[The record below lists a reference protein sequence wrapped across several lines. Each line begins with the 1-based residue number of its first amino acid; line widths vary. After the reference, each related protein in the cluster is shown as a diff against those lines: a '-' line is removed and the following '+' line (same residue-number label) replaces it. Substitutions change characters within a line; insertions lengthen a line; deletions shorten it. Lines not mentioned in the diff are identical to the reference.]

1 MKIVMFAFS
10 PEGIRNMDRLRGR
23 WEKTDRQVEIQSVVK
38 CRGESRRNEDAPLEE
53 LVKEAFSSADALI
66 FWCAAGIAVR
76 CIAPCLTHKSQDP
89 AVLVLDERGKH
100 CISLLSGH
108 MGGANALAG
117 TVSALCGAEP
127 VITTGTDTEHRFS
140 VDEFARCNGLV
151 VTDWEKAKRISAK
164 VLAGETLTIG
174 SGMKKEQYCPVEG
187 LEEQNW
193 KEGEFLSNADVWIT
207 PRRITAPDQVLQLIP
222 RNLTVGIGCRKGT
235 ELSALHAA
243 LDRFMEQTGLD
254 CRGICRITSIDR
266 KKEEQGLVDL
276 ASDLGVPF
284 VTYTSEELLQAPGEY
299 PSSEF
304 VREITGVDNVCQRSA
319 MLGAGDGAV
328 CIAEKTVVDGIT
340 MAAAAGVL
348 KKSGNA
354 RGIVYAVGIGPGEP
368 EQMTPQAEAA
378 LLRSDLIVGYKTYV
392 DQIRPVFP
400 DKEYKV
406 SGMRQELLRIREA
419 LEEARTGKTV
429 AVISS
434 GDASVY
440 GMGGLLWE
448 LSEQYDDVDVECV
461 AGITAALS
469 GGAVLGAPL
478 GHDFT
483 CVSLSDLLTPWDLI
497 RKRLELAAEGDFVI
511 ALYNPSSRTRQHRYE
526 EACRILL
533 EHRPGNTVC
542 GWCRNIGRQG
552 EEWKVCTLKEL
563 QQQPVDMLTTVFIGN
578 SRTRVIRGRM
588 VTPRGYE
595 L

>member
-10 PEGIRNMDRLRGR
+10 PEGIRNMDLLQEQ
-23 WEKTDRQVEIQSVVK
+23 WEKKDQQIVIKTVVK
-38 CRGESRRNEDAPLEE
+38 CRAEHRRNEEAPLEV
-53 LVKEAFSSADALI
+53 LVKQAFSSADALI

-76 CIAPCLTHKSQDP
+76 SIAPYLSHKSKDP
-89 AVLVLDERGKH
+89 AVLVLDEKGTH

-108 MGGANALAG
+108 MGGANALTR
-117 TVSALCGAEP
+117 TVSELCGAEP
-127 VITTGTDTEHRFS
+127 VITTGTDMEHRFS
-140 VDEFARCNGLV
+140 VDEFARCNGFV
-151 VTDWEKAKRISAK
+151 VTDWEKAKRISVD
-164 VLAGETLTIG
+164 VLAGKTLKIAG
-174 SGMKKEQYCPVEG
+174 LLEKEQYCPVEG
-187 LEEQNW
+187 MEEHAW
-193 KEGEFLSNADVWIT
+193 TAGELPDDADVWIT
-207 PRRITAPDQVLQLIP
+207 SRQLPVPAQVLQLIP
-222 RNLTVGIGCRKGT
+222 KDLTIGIGCRRGT
-235 ELSALHAA
+235 NCSALQTA
-243 LDRFMEQTGLD
+243 LARFLEQTGLD
-254 CRGICRITSIDR
+254 ARGICRITSIDR
-266 KKEEQGLVDL
+266 KKEEQGLIDL
-276 ASDLGVPF
+276 AAELKVPF

-319 MLGAGDGAV
+319 MLGAGDDAI
-328 CIAEKTVVDGIT
+328 CLAEKTVVDGIT
-340 MAAAAGVL
+340 MAAACGGSG
-348 KKSGNA
+348 KSSGP
-354 RGIVYAVGIGPGEP
+354 RGMVCAVGIGPGDRT
-368 EQMTPQAEAA
+368 QMTAQAMEV
-378 LLRSDLIVGYKTYV
+378 LRRADLIVGYKTYV

-400 DKEYKV
+400 DKEYAV
-406 SGMRQELLRIREA
+406 SGMRQEISRIREA
-419 LEEARTGKTV
+419 LEEAAKGKTV

-448 LSEQYDDVDVECV
+448 LSEQYDVDVECV

-483 CVSLSDLLTPWDLI
+483 CISLSDLLTPWDLI
-497 RKRLELAAEGDFVI
+497 RRRLELAAEGDFVI

-526 EACRILL
+526 EACRIIL
-533 EHRPGNTVC
+533 EHRHSDTVC
-542 GWCRNIGRQG
+542 GWCWNIGRQG

>member
-254 CRGICRITSIDR
+254 RRGICRITSIDR

-319 MLGAGDGAV
+319 MLGAGDGAAV
-328 CIAEKTVVDGIT
+328 IAEKTVVDGIT

-478 GHDFT
+478 GHDFA

>member
-254 CRGICRITSIDR
+254 RRGICQITSIDR

-319 MLGAGDGAV
+319 MLGAGDGAAV
-328 CIAEKTVVDGIT
+328 IAEKTVVDGIT

-483 CVSLSDLLTPWDLI
+483 CVSLSDLLTPWDLS

>member
-10 PEGIRNMDRLRGR
+10 PEGIRNMDLLQEQ
-23 WEKTDRQVEIQSVVK
+23 WEKKDQQIVIKTVVK
-38 CRGESRRNEDAPLEE
+38 CRAEHRRNEEAPLEV
-53 LVKEAFSSADALI
+53 LVKQAFSSADALI

-76 CIAPCLTHKSQDP
+76 SIAPYLSHKSKDP
-89 AVLVLDERGKH
+89 AVLVLDEKGTH

-108 MGGANALAG
+108 MGGANALTR
-117 TVSALCGAEP
+117 TVSELCGAEP
-127 VITTGTDTEHRFS
+127 VITTGTDMEHRFS
-140 VDEFARCNGLV
+140 VDEFARCNGFV
-151 VTDWEKAKRISAK
+151 VTDWEKAKRISVD
-164 VLAGETLTIG
+164 VLAGKTLKIAG
-174 SGMKKEQYCPVEG
+174 LLEKEQYCPVEG
-187 LEEQNW
+187 MEEHAW
-193 KEGEFLSNADVWIT
+193 TAGELPDDADVWIT
-207 PRRITAPDQVLQLIP
+207 SRQLPVPAQVLQLIP
-222 RNLTVGIGCRKGT
+222 KDLTIGIGCRRGT
-235 ELSALHAA
+235 NCSALQTA
-243 LDRFMEQTGLD
+243 LARFLEQTGLD
-254 CRGICRITSIDR
+254 ARGICRITSIDR
-266 KKEEQGLVDL
+266 KKEEQGLIDL
-276 ASDLGVPF
+276 AAELKVPF

-319 MLGAGDGAV
+319 MLGAGDGAI
-328 CIAEKTVVDGIT
+328 CLAEKTVVDGIT
-340 MAAAAGVL
+340 MAAACGGSG
-348 KKSGNA
+348 KSSGS
-354 RGIVYAVGIGPGEP
+354 RGMVCAVGIGPGDRT
-368 EQMTPQAEAA
+368 QMTAQAMEV
-378 LLRSDLIVGYKTYV
+378 LRRADLIVGYKTYV

-400 DKEYKV
+400 DKEYAV
-406 SGMRQELLRIREA
+406 SGMRQEISRIREA
-419 LEEARTGKTV
+419 LEEAAKGKTV

-448 LSEQYDDVDVECV
+448 LSEQYDVDVECV

-483 CVSLSDLLTPWDLI
+483 CISLSDLLTPWDLI
-497 RKRLELAAEGDFVI
+497 RRRLELAAEGDFVI

-533 EHRPGNTVC
+533 EHRHSDTVC

-552 EEWKVCTLKEL
+552 EEWKVCTLREL
-563 QQQPVDMLTTVFIGN
+563 EKQPVDMLTTVFIGN

>member
-89 AVLVLDERGKH
+89 AVLVLDEKGKH

-254 CRGICRITSIDR
+254 RRGICRITSIDR

-319 MLGAGDGAV
+319 MLGAGDGAAV
-328 CIAEKTVVDGIT
+328 IAEKTVVDGIT

-400 DKEYKV
+400 DKEYRV
-406 SGMRQELLRIREA
+406 SGMRQEILRIREA
-419 LEEARTGKTV
+419 LEEAKKGKTV

-478 GHDFT
+478 GHDFA

>member
-10 PEGIRNMDRLRGR
+10 PEGIRNMDLLQEQ
-23 WEKTDRQVEIQSVVK
+23 WEKKDQQIVIKTVVK
-38 CRGESRRNEDAPLEE
+38 CRAEHRRNEEAPLEV
-53 LVKEAFSSADALI
+53 LVKQAFSSADALI

-76 CIAPCLTHKSQDP
+76 RIAPYLSHKSKDP
-89 AVLVLDERGKH
+89 AVLVLDEKGTH

-108 MGGANALAG
+108 MGGANALTR
-117 TVSALCGAEP
+117 TVSELCGAEP
-127 VITTGTDTEHRFS
+127 VITTGTDMEHRFS
-140 VDEFARCNGLV
+140 VDEFARCNGFV
-151 VTDWEKAKRISAK
+151 VTDWEKAKRISVD
-164 VLAGETLTIG
+164 VLAGKTLKIAG
-174 SGMKKEQYCPVEG
+174 LLEKEQYCPVEG
-187 LEEQNW
+187 MEEHAW
-193 KEGEFLSNADVWIT
+193 TAGELPDDADVWIT
-207 PRRITAPDQVLQLIP
+207 SRQLQVPAQVLQLIP
-222 RNLTVGIGCRKGT
+222 KDLTIGIGCRRGT
-235 ELSALHAA
+235 NCSALQTA
-243 LDRFMEQTGLD
+243 LARFLEQTGLD
-254 CRGICRITSIDR
+254 ARGICRITSIDR
-266 KKEEQGLVDL
+266 KKEEQGLIDL
-276 ASDLGVPF
+276 AAELKVPF

-319 MLGAGDGAV
+319 MLGAGDGAI
-328 CIAEKTVVDGIT
+328 CLAEKTVVDGIT
-340 MAAAAGVL
+340 MAAACGGSG
-348 KKSGNA
+348 KSSGS
-354 RGIVYAVGIGPGEP
+354 RGMVCAVGIGPGDRT
-368 EQMTPQAEAA
+368 QMTAQAMEV
-378 LLRSDLIVGYKTYV
+378 LRRADLIVGYKTYV

-400 DKEYKV
+400 DKEYAV
-406 SGMRQELLRIREA
+406 SGMRQEISRIREA
-419 LEEARTGKTV
+419 LEEAAKGKTV

-448 LSEQYDDVDVECV
+448 LSEQYDVDVECV

-483 CVSLSDLLTPWDLI
+483 CISLSDLLTPWDLI
-497 RKRLELAAEGDFVI
+497 RRRLELAAEGDFVI

-533 EHRPGNTVC
+533 EHRHSDTVC

-552 EEWKVCTLKEL
+552 EEWKVCTLREL
-563 QQQPVDMLTTVFIGN
+563 EKQPVDMLTTVFIGN

>member
-254 CRGICRITSIDR
+254 RRGICRITSIDR

-319 MLGAGDGAV
+319 MLGAGDGAAV
-328 CIAEKTVVDGIT
+328 IAEKTVVDGIT

-448 LSEQYDDVDVECV
+448 LSAQYDDVDVECI

-497 RKRLELAAEGDFVI
+497 RRRLELAAEGDFVI

-526 EACRILL
+526 EACRIIL
-533 EHRPGNTVC
+533 EHRHSDTVC

-552 EEWKVCTLKEL
+552 EEWKVCTLREL
-563 QQQPVDMLTTVFIGN
+563 EKQPVDMLTTVFIGN

>member
-254 CRGICRITSIDR
+254 RRGICQITSIDR

-319 MLGAGDGAV
+319 MLGAGDGAAV
-328 CIAEKTVVDGIT
+328 IAEKTVVDGIT

-419 LEEARTGKTV
+419 LEEARKGKTV

-497 RKRLELAAEGDFVI
+497 RKRLEMAAEGDFVI

>member
-10 PEGIRNMDRLRGR
+10 PEGIRNMDLLQEQ
-23 WEKTDRQVEIQSVVK
+23 WEKKDQQIVIKTVVK
-38 CRGESRRNEDAPLEE
+38 CRAEHRRNEEAPLEV
-53 LVKEAFSSADALI
+53 LVKQAFSSADALI

-76 CIAPCLTHKSQDP
+76 SIAPYLSHKSKDP
-89 AVLVLDERGKH
+89 AVLVLDEKGTH

-108 MGGANALAG
+108 MGGANALTR
-117 TVSALCGAEP
+117 TVSELCGAEP
-127 VITTGTDTEHRFS
+127 VITTGTDMEHRFS
-140 VDEFARCNGLV
+140 VDEFARCNGFV
-151 VTDWEKAKRISAK
+151 VTDWEKAKRISAD
-164 VLAGETLTIG
+164 VLAGKTLKIAG
-174 SGMKKEQYCPVEG
+174 LLEKEQYCPVEG
-187 LEEQNW
+187 MEEHAW
-193 KEGEFLSNADVWIT
+193 TAGELPDDADVWIT
-207 PRRITAPDQVLQLIP
+207 SRQLQVPAQVLQLIP
-222 RNLTVGIGCRKGT
+222 KDLTIGIGCRRGT
-235 ELSALHAA
+235 NCSALQTA
-243 LDRFMEQTGLD
+243 LARFLEQTGLD
-254 CRGICRITSIDR
+254 ARGICRITSIDR
-266 KKEEQGLVDL
+266 KKEEQGLIDL
-276 ASDLGVPF
+276 AAELKVPF

-319 MLGAGDGAV
+319 MLGAGDDAI
-328 CIAEKTVVDGIT
+328 CLAEKTVVDGIT
-340 MAAAAGVL
+340 MAAACGGSG
-348 KKSGNA
+348 KSSGP
-354 RGIVYAVGIGPGEP
+354 RGMVCAVGIGPGDRT
-368 EQMTPQAEAA
+368 QMTAQAMEV
-378 LLRSDLIVGYKTYV
+378 LRRADLIVGYKTYV

-400 DKEYKV
+400 DKEYAV
-406 SGMRQELLRIREA
+406 SGMRQEISRIREA
-419 LEEARTGKTV
+419 LEEAAKGKTV

-448 LSEQYDDVDVECV
+448 LSEQYDVDVECV

-483 CVSLSDLLTPWDLI
+483 CISLSDLLTPWDLI
-497 RKRLELAAEGDFVI
+497 RRRLELAAEGDFVI

-526 EACRILL
+526 DACRIIL
-533 EHRPGNTVC
+533 EHRHSDTVC
-542 GWCRNIGRQG
+542 GWCWNIGRQG

>member
-254 CRGICRITSIDR
+254 RRGICRITSIDR

-319 MLGAGDGAV
+319 MLGAGDGAAV
-328 CIAEKTVVDGIT
+328 IAEKTVVDGIT

>member
-254 CRGICRITSIDR
+254 RRGICRITSIDR

-319 MLGAGDGAV
+319 MLGAGDGAAV
-328 CIAEKTVVDGIT
+328 IAEKTVVDGIT
-340 MAAAAGVL
+340 MAAAAGDL

-419 LEEARTGKTV
+419 LEEARKGKTV

-478 GHDFT
+478 GHDFA

-511 ALYNPSSRTRQHRYE
+511 NPSSRTRQHRYE

>member
-254 CRGICRITSIDR
+254 RRGICRITSIDR

-319 MLGAGDGAV
+319 MLGAGDGAAV
-328 CIAEKTVVDGIT
+328 IAEKTVVDGIT
-340 MAAAAGVL
+340 MAAAAGDL

-368 EQMTPQAEAA
+368 KQMTSQAEAV
-378 LLRSDLIVGYKTYV
+378 LRRADLIVGYKTYV

-400 DKEYKV
+400 DKEYRV
-406 SGMRQELLRIREA
+406 SGMRQEILRIREA
-419 LEEARTGKTV
+419 LEEAKKGKTV

-478 GHDFT
+478 GHDFA

-497 RKRLELAAEGDFVI
+497 RKRLEMAAEGDFVI

>member
-254 CRGICRITSIDR
+254 RRGICRITSIDR

-319 MLGAGDGAV
+319 MLGAGDGAAV
-328 CIAEKTVVDGIT
+328 IAEKTVVDGIT

-378 LLRSDLIVGYKTYV
+378 LRRADLIVGYKTYV

-419 LEEARTGKTV
+419 LEEARKGKTV

>member
-254 CRGICRITSIDR
+254 RRGICRITSIDR

-319 MLGAGDGAV
+319 MLGAGDGAAV
-328 CIAEKTVVDGIT
+328 IAEKTVVDGIT
-340 MAAAAGVL
+340 MAAAAGDL

-406 SGMRQELLRIREA
+406 SGMRQEILRIREA
-419 LEEARTGKTV
+419 LEEAKKGKTV

-478 GHDFT
+478 GHDFA

>member
-23 WEKTDRQVEIQSVVK
+23 WEKTDRQVEIQTVVK

-254 CRGICRITSIDR
+254 RRGICRITSIDR

-319 MLGAGDGAV
+319 MLGAGDGAAV
-328 CIAEKTVVDGIT
+328 IAEKTVVDGIT

-478 GHDFT
+478 GHDFA

-542 GWCRNIGRQG
+542 GWCRNIGRKG

>member
-193 KEGEFLSNADVWIT
+193 KEREFPPDADVWIT

-254 CRGICRITSIDR
+254 RRGICRITSIDR

-319 MLGAGDGAV
+319 MLGAGDGAAV
-328 CIAEKTVVDGIT
+328 IAEKTVVDGIT

-419 LEEARTGKTV
+419 LEEARKGKTV

-533 EHRPGNTVC
+533 QHRPGNTVC

>member
-10 PEGIRNMDRLRGR
+10 PEGIRNMDLLQEQ
-23 WEKTDRQVEIQSVVK
+23 WEKKDQQIVIKTVVK
-38 CRGESRRNEDAPLEE
+38 CRAEHRRNEEAPLEV
-53 LVKEAFSSADALI
+53 LVKQAFSSADALI

-76 CIAPCLTHKSQDP
+76 SIAPYLSHKSKDP
-89 AVLVLDERGKH
+89 AVLVLDEKGTH

-108 MGGANALAG
+108 MGGANALTR
-117 TVSALCGAEP
+117 TVSELCGAEP
-127 VITTGTDTEHRFS
+127 VITTGTDMEHRFS
-140 VDEFARCNGLV
+140 VDEFARCNGFV
-151 VTDWEKAKRISAK
+151 VTDWEKAKRISVD
-164 VLAGETLTIG
+164 VLAGKTLKIAG
-174 SGMKKEQYCPVEG
+174 LLEKEQYCPVEG
-187 LEEQNW
+187 MEEHAW
-193 KEGEFLSNADVWIT
+193 TAGELPDDADVWIT
-207 PRRITAPDQVLQLIP
+207 SRQLQVPAQVLQLIP
-222 RNLTVGIGCRKGT
+222 KDLTIGIGCRRGT
-235 ELSALHAA
+235 NCSALQTA
-243 LDRFMEQTGLD
+243 LARFLEQTGLD
-254 CRGICRITSIDR
+254 ARGICRITSIDR
-266 KKEEQGLVDL
+266 KKEEQGLIDL
-276 ASDLGVPF
+276 AAELKVPF

-319 MLGAGDGAV
+319 MLGAGDDAI
-328 CIAEKTVVDGIT
+328 CLAEKTVVDGIT
-340 MAAAAGVL
+340 MAAACGGSG
-348 KKSGNA
+348 KSSGP
-354 RGIVYAVGIGPGEP
+354 RGMVCAVGIGPGDRT
-368 EQMTPQAEAA
+368 QMTAQAMEV
-378 LLRSDLIVGYKTYV
+378 LRRADLIVGYKTYV

-400 DKEYKV
+400 DKEYAV
-406 SGMRQELLRIREA
+406 SGMRQEISRIREA
-419 LEEARTGKTV
+419 LEEAAKGKTV

-448 LSEQYDDVDVECV
+448 LSEQYDVDVECV

-483 CVSLSDLLTPWDLI
+483 CISLSDLLTPWDLI
-497 RKRLELAAEGDFVI
+497 RRRLELAAEGDFVI

-526 EACRILL
+526 EACRIIL
-533 EHRPGNTVC
+533 EHRHSDTVC

-552 EEWKVCTLKEL
+552 EEWKVCTLREL
-563 QQQPVDMLTTVFIGN
+563 EKQPVDMLTTVFIGN

>member
-10 PEGIRNMDRLRGR
+10 REGVRNMDLLQEQ
-23 WEKTDRQVEIQSVVK
+23 WEKKDQQIVIKTVVK
-38 CRGESRRNEDAPLEE
+38 CRGESSRNEEAPLEV
-53 LVKEAFSSADALI
+53 LVKQAFSSADALI

-76 CIAPCLTHKSQDP
+76 SIAPYLSHKSKDP
-89 AVLVLDERGKH
+89 AVLVLDEKGTH

-108 MGGANALAG
+108 MGGANALTR
-117 TVSALCGAEP
+117 TVSELCGAEP

-151 VTDWEKAKRISAK
+151 VTDWEKAKRISAD
-164 VLAGETLTIG
+164 VLAGKTLKIAG
-174 SGMKKEQYCPVEG
+174 LEKEQCCPVEG
-187 LEEQNW
+187 MEEHMW
-193 KEGEFLSNADVWIT
+193 TAGELPDDADVWIT
-207 PRRITAPDQVLQLIP
+207 SRQLPVPAQVLQLIP
-222 RNLTVGIGCRKGT
+222 KDLTIGIGCRRGT
-235 ELSALHAA
+235 SCSALQTA
-243 LDRFMEQTGLD
+243 LARFLEQTGLD
-254 CRGICRITSIDR
+254 ARGICRITSIDR
-266 KKEEQGLVDL
+266 KKEEQGLIDL
-276 ASDLGVPF
+276 AAELKVSF

-328 CIAEKTVVDGIT
+328 CLVEKTVVDGIT
-340 MAAAAGVL
+340 MAAARGGSG
-348 KKSGNA
+348 KSSGP
-354 RGIVYAVGIGPGEP
+354 RGMVCAVGIGPGDRT
-368 EQMTPQAEAA
+368 QMTAQAMEM
-378 LLRSDLIVGYKTYV
+378 LRRADLIVGYKTYV

-400 DKEYKV
+400 DKEYAV
-406 SGMRQELLRIREA
+406 SGMRQEISRIREA
-419 LEEARTGKTV
+419 LEEAAKGKTV

-448 LSEQYDDVDVECV
+448 LSEQYDVDVECV

-483 CVSLSDLLTPWDLI
+483 CISLSDLLTPWDLI
-497 RKRLELAAEGDFVI
+497 RRRLELAAEGDFVI

-533 EHRPGNTVC
+533 EHRPGDTVC

-552 EEWKVCTLKEL
+552 EEWKVCTLREL
-563 QQQPVDMLTTVFIGN
+563 EQQPVDMLTTVFIGN

>member
-254 CRGICRITSIDR
+254 RRGICQITSIDR

-319 MLGAGDGAV
+319 MLGAGDGAAV
-328 CIAEKTVVDGIT
+328 IAEKTVVDGIT

-378 LLRSDLIVGYKTYV
+378 LRRADLIVGYKTYV

-400 DKEYKV
+400 DKEYRV
-406 SGMRQELLRIREA
+406 SGMRQEILRIREA
-419 LEEARTGKTV
+419 LEEAKKGKTV

>member
-89 AVLVLDERGKH
+89 AVLVLDEKGKH

-254 CRGICRITSIDR
+254 RRGICRITSIDR

-319 MLGAGDGAV
+319 MLGAGDGAAV
-328 CIAEKTVVDGIT
+328 IAEKTVVDGIT

-419 LEEARTGKTV
+419 LEEARKGKTV

>member
-254 CRGICRITSIDR
+254 RRGICRITSIDR

-319 MLGAGDGAV
+319 MLGAGDGAI
-328 CIAEKTVVDGIT
+328 CLAEKTVVDGIT
-340 MAAAAGVL
+340 MAAACGGSG
-348 KKSGNA
+348 KSSGS
-354 RGIVYAVGIGPGEP
+354 RGMVCAVGIGPGDRT
-368 EQMTPQAEAA
+368 QMTAQAMEV
-378 LLRSDLIVGYKTYV
+378 LRRADLIVGYKTYV

-400 DKEYKV
+400 DKEYAV
-406 SGMRQELLRIREA
+406 SGMRQEISRIREA
-419 LEEARTGKTV
+419 LEEAAKGKTV

-448 LSEQYDDVDVECV
+448 LSEQYDVDVECV

-483 CVSLSDLLTPWDLI
+483 CISLSDLLTPWDLI
-497 RKRLELAAEGDFVI
+497 RRRLELAAEGDFVI

-526 EACRILL
+526 EACRIIL
-533 EHRPGNTVC
+533 EHRHSDTVC

>member
-10 PEGIRNMDRLRGR
+10 PEGIRNMDLLQEQ
-23 WEKTDRQVEIQSVVK
+23 WEKKDQQIVIKTVVK
-38 CRGESRRNEDAPLEE
+38 CRAEHRRNEEAPLEV
-53 LVKEAFSSADALI
+53 LVKQAFSSADALI

-76 CIAPCLTHKSQDP
+76 SIAPYLSHKSKDP
-89 AVLVLDERGKH
+89 AVLVLDEKGTH

-108 MGGANALAG
+108 MGGANALTR
-117 TVSALCGAEP
+117 TVSELCGAEP
-127 VITTGTDTEHRFS
+127 VITTGTDMEHRFS
-140 VDEFARCNGLV
+140 VDEFARCNGFV
-151 VTDWEKAKRISAK
+151 VTDWEKAKRISVD
-164 VLAGETLTIG
+164 VLAGKTLKIAG
-174 SGMKKEQYCPVEG
+174 LLEKEQYCPVEG
-187 LEEQNW
+187 MEEHAW
-193 KEGEFLSNADVWIT
+193 TAGELPDDADVWIT
-207 PRRITAPDQVLQLIP
+207 SRQLQVPAQVLQLIP
-222 RNLTVGIGCRKGT
+222 KDLTIGIGCRRGT
-235 ELSALHAA
+235 NCSALQTA
-243 LDRFMEQTGLD
+243 LARFLEQTGLD
-254 CRGICRITSIDR
+254 ARGICRITSIDR
-266 KKEEQGLVDL
+266 KKEEQGLIDL
-276 ASDLGVPF
+276 AAELKVPF

-319 MLGAGDGAV
+319 MLGAGDDAI
-328 CIAEKTVVDGIT
+328 CLAEKTVVDGIT
-340 MAAAAGVL
+340 MAAACGGSG
-348 KKSGNA
+348 KSSGP
-354 RGIVYAVGIGPGEP
+354 RGMVCAVGIGPGDRT
-368 EQMTPQAEAA
+368 QMTAQAMEV
-378 LLRSDLIVGYKTYV
+378 LRRADLIVGYKTYV

-400 DKEYKV
+400 DKEYAV
-406 SGMRQELLRIREA
+406 SGMRQEISRIREA
-419 LEEARTGKTV
+419 LEEAAKGKTV

-448 LSEQYDDVDVECV
+448 LSEQYDVDVECV

-483 CVSLSDLLTPWDLI
+483 CISLSDLLTPWDLI
-497 RKRLELAAEGDFVI
+497 RRRLELAAEGDFVI

-526 EACRILL
+526 EACRIIL
-533 EHRPGNTVC
+533 EHRHSDTVC
-542 GWCRNIGRQG
+542 GWCWNIGRQG

>member
-254 CRGICRITSIDR
+254 RRGICRITSIDR

-319 MLGAGDGAV
+319 MLGAGDGAAV
-328 CIAEKTVVDGIT
+328 IAEKTVVDGIT

-419 LEEARTGKTV
+419 LEEARKGKTV

>member
-89 AVLVLDERGKH
+89 AVLVLDEKGKH

-254 CRGICRITSIDR
+254 RRGICRITSIDR

-319 MLGAGDGAV
+319 MLGAGDGAAV
-328 CIAEKTVVDGIT
+328 IAEKTVVDGIT

>member
-10 PEGIRNMDRLRGR
+10 PEGIRNMDLLQEQ
-23 WEKTDRQVEIQSVVK
+23 WEKKDQQIVIKTVVK
-38 CRGESRRNEDAPLEE
+38 CRAEHRRNEEAPLEV
-53 LVKEAFSSADALI
+53 LVKQAFSSADALI

-76 CIAPCLTHKSQDP
+76 SIAPYLSHKSKDP
-89 AVLVLDERGKH
+89 AVLVLDEKGTH

-108 MGGANALAG
+108 MGGANALTR
-117 TVSALCGAEP
+117 TVSELCGAEP
-127 VITTGTDTEHRFS
+127 VITTGTDMEHRFS
-140 VDEFARCNGLV
+140 VDEFARCNGFV
-151 VTDWEKAKRISAK
+151 VTDWEKAKRISVD
-164 VLAGETLTIG
+164 VLAGKTLKIAG
-174 SGMKKEQYCPVEG
+174 LLEKEQYCPVEG
-187 LEEQNW
+187 MEEHAW
-193 KEGEFLSNADVWIT
+193 TAGELPDDADVWIT
-207 PRRITAPDQVLQLIP
+207 SRQLQVPAQVLQLIP
-222 RNLTVGIGCRKGT
+222 KDLTIGIGCRRGT
-235 ELSALHAA
+235 NCSALQTA
-243 LDRFMEQTGLD
+243 LARFLEQTGLD
-254 CRGICRITSIDR
+254 ARGICRITSIDR
-266 KKEEQGLVDL
+266 KKEEQGLIDL
-276 ASDLGVPF
+276 AAELKVPF

-319 MLGAGDGAV
+319 MLGAGDDAI
-328 CIAEKTVVDGIT
+328 CLAEKTVVDGIT
-340 MAAAAGVL
+340 MAAACGGSG
-348 KKSGNA
+348 KSSGP
-354 RGIVYAVGIGPGEP
+354 RGMVCAVGIGPGDRT
-368 EQMTPQAEAA
+368 QMTAQAMEV
-378 LLRSDLIVGYKTYV
+378 LRRADLIVGYKTYV

-400 DKEYKV
+400 DKEYAV
-406 SGMRQELLRIREA
+406 SGMRQEISRIREA
-419 LEEARTGKTV
+419 LEEAAKGKTV

-448 LSEQYDDVDVECV
+448 LSEQYDVDVECV

-483 CVSLSDLLTPWDLI
+483 CISLSDLLTPWDLI
-497 RKRLELAAEGDFVI
+497 RRRLELAAEGDFVI

-533 EHRPGNTVC
+533 EHRHSDTVC

-552 EEWKVCTLKEL
+552 EEWKVCTLREL
-563 QQQPVDMLTTVFIGN
+563 EQQPVDMLTTVFIGN

>member
-187 LEEQNW
+187 MEGQNW
-193 KEGEFLSNADVWIT
+193 KEGDFPSDADVWIT

-319 MLGAGDGAV
+319 MLGAGDGAAV
-328 CIAEKTVVDGIT
+328 IAEKTVVDGIT

-368 EQMTPQAEAA
+368 KQMTSQAEAV
-378 LLRSDLIVGYKTYV
+378 LRRADLIVGYKTYV

-419 LEEARTGKTV
+419 LEEARKGKTV

-497 RKRLELAAEGDFVI
+497 RKRLEMAAEGDFVI

>member
-254 CRGICRITSIDR
+254 RRGICQITSIDR

-319 MLGAGDGAV
+319 MLGAGDGAAV
-328 CIAEKTVVDGIT
+328 IAEKTVVDGIT

-378 LLRSDLIVGYKTYV
+378 LRRADLIVGYKTYV

>member
-254 CRGICRITSIDR
+254 RRGICRITSIDR

-319 MLGAGDGAV
+319 MLGAGDGAAV
-328 CIAEKTVVDGIT
+328 IAEKTVVDGIT

-378 LLRSDLIVGYKTYV
+378 LRRADLIVGYKTYV

>member
-254 CRGICRITSIDR
+254 RRGICRITSIDR

-319 MLGAGDGAV
+319 MLGAGDGAAV
-328 CIAEKTVVDGIT
+328 IAEKTVVDGIT

-368 EQMTPQAEAA
+368 KQMTSQAEAV
-378 LLRSDLIVGYKTYV
+378 LRRADLIVGYKTYV

-419 LEEARTGKTV
+419 LEEARKGKTV

-478 GHDFT
+478 GHDFA

>member
-254 CRGICRITSIDR
+254 RRGICQITSIDR

-319 MLGAGDGAV
+319 MLGAGDGAAV
-328 CIAEKTVVDGIT
+328 IAEKTVVDGIT

>member
-10 PEGIRNMDRLRGR
+10 PEGIRNMDLLQEQ
-23 WEKTDRQVEIQSVVK
+23 WEKKDQQIVIKTVVK
-38 CRGESRRNEDAPLEE
+38 CRAEHRRNEEAPLEV
-53 LVKEAFSSADALI
+53 LVKQAFSSADALI

-76 CIAPCLTHKSQDP
+76 SIAPYLSHKSKDP
-89 AVLVLDERGKH
+89 AVLVLDEKGTH

-108 MGGANALAG
+108 MGGANALTR
-117 TVSALCGAEP
+117 TVSELCGAEP

-140 VDEFARCNGLV
+140 VDEFARCNGFV
-151 VTDWEKAKRISAK
+151 VTDWEKAKRISAD
-164 VLAGETLTIG
+164 VLAGKTLKIAG
-174 SGMKKEQYCPVEG
+174 LLEKEQYCPVEG
-187 LEEQNW
+187 MEEHAW
-193 KEGEFLSNADVWIT
+193 TAGELPDDADVWIT
-207 PRRITAPDQVLQLIP
+207 SRQLPVPAQVLQLIP
-222 RNLTVGIGCRKGT
+222 KDLTIGIGCRRGT
-235 ELSALHAA
+235 NCSALQTA
-243 LDRFMEQTGLD
+243 LARFLEQTGLD
-254 CRGICRITSIDR
+254 ARGICRITSIDR
-266 KKEEQGLVDL
+266 KKEEQGLIDL
-276 ASDLGVPF
+276 AAELKVPF

-319 MLGAGDGAV
+319 MLGAGDGAI
-328 CIAEKTVVDGIT
+328 CLAEKTVVDGIT
-340 MAAAAGVL
+340 MAAACGGSG
-348 KKSGNA
+348 KSSGS
-354 RGIVYAVGIGPGEP
+354 RGMVCAVGIGPGDRT
-368 EQMTPQAEAA
+368 QMTAQAMEV
-378 LLRSDLIVGYKTYV
+378 LRRADLIVGYKTYV

-400 DKEYKV
+400 DKEYAV
-406 SGMRQELLRIREA
+406 SGMRQEISRIREA
-419 LEEARTGKTV
+419 LEEAAKGKTV

-448 LSEQYDDVDVECV
+448 LSEQYDVDVECV

-483 CVSLSDLLTPWDLI
+483 CISLSDLLTPWDLI
-497 RKRLELAAEGDFVI
+497 RRRLELAAEGDFVI

-526 EACRILL
+526 EACRIIL
-533 EHRPGNTVC
+533 EHRHSDTVC

>member
-10 PEGIRNMDRLRGR
+10 PEGIRNMDLLQEQ
-23 WEKTDRQVEIQSVVK
+23 WEKKDQQIVIKTVVK
-38 CRGESRRNEDAPLEE
+38 CRAEHRRNEEAPLEV
-53 LVKEAFSSADALI
+53 LVKQAFSSADALI

-76 CIAPCLTHKSQDP
+76 SIAPYLSHKSKDP
-89 AVLVLDERGKH
+89 AVLVLDEKGTH

-108 MGGANALAG
+108 MGGANALTR
-117 TVSALCGAEP
+117 TVSELCGAEP
-127 VITTGTDTEHRFS
+127 VITTGTDMEHRFS
-140 VDEFARCNGLV
+140 VDEFARCNGFV
-151 VTDWEKAKRISAK
+151 VTDWEKAKRISVD
-164 VLAGETLTIG
+164 VLAGKTLKIAG
-174 SGMKKEQYCPVEG
+174 LLEKEQYCPVEG
-187 LEEQNW
+187 MEEHAW
-193 KEGEFLSNADVWIT
+193 TAGELPDDADVWIT
-207 PRRITAPDQVLQLIP
+207 SRQLPVPAQVLQLIP
-222 RNLTVGIGCRKGT
+222 KDLTIGIGCRRGT
-235 ELSALHAA
+235 NCSALQTA
-243 LDRFMEQTGLD
+243 LARFLEQTGLD
-254 CRGICRITSIDR
+254 ARGICRITSIDR
-266 KKEEQGLVDL
+266 KKEEQGLIDL
-276 ASDLGVPF
+276 AAELKVPF

-319 MLGAGDGAV
+319 MLGAGDDAI
-328 CIAEKTVVDGIT
+328 CLAEKTVVDGIT
-340 MAAAAGVL
+340 MAAACGGSG
-348 KKSGNA
+348 KSSGP
-354 RGIVYAVGIGPGEP
+354 RGMVCAVGIGPGDRT
-368 EQMTPQAEAA
+368 QMTAQAMEV
-378 LLRSDLIVGYKTYV
+378 LRRADLIVGYKTYV

-400 DKEYKV
+400 DKEYAV
-406 SGMRQELLRIREA
+406 SGMRQEISRIREA
-419 LEEARTGKTV
+419 LEEAAKGKTV

-448 LSEQYDDVDVECV
+448 LSEQYDVDVECV

-483 CVSLSDLLTPWDLI
+483 CISLSDLLTPWGLS
-497 RKRLELAAEGDFVI
+497 RRRLELAAEGDFVI

-526 EACRILL
+526 EACRIIL
-533 EHRPGNTVC
+533 EHRHSDTVC

-552 EEWKVCTLKEL
+552 EEWKVCTLREL
-563 QQQPVDMLTTVFIGN
+563 EKQPVDMLTTVFIGN

>member
-254 CRGICRITSIDR
+254 RRGICQITSIDR

-319 MLGAGDGAV
+319 MLGAGDGAAV
-328 CIAEKTVVDGIT
+328 IAEKTVVDGIT

-419 LEEARTGKTV
+419 LEEARKGKTV

-478 GHDFT
+478 GHDFA

>member
-89 AVLVLDERGKH
+89 AVLVLDEKGKH

-254 CRGICRITSIDR
+254 RRGICRITSIDR

-319 MLGAGDGAV
+319 MLGAGDGAAV
-328 CIAEKTVVDGIT
+328 IAEKTVVDGIT

-378 LLRSDLIVGYKTYV
+378 LRRADLIVGYKTYV

-419 LEEARTGKTV
+419 LEEARKGKTV

>member
-10 PEGIRNMDRLRGR
+10 PEGIRNMDLLQEQ
-23 WEKTDRQVEIQSVVK
+23 WEKKDQQIVIKTVVK
-38 CRGESRRNEDAPLEE
+38 CRAEHRRNEEAPLEV
-53 LVKEAFSSADALI
+53 LVKQAFSSADALI

-76 CIAPCLTHKSQDP
+76 SIAPYLSHKSKDP
-89 AVLVLDERGKH
+89 AVLVLDEKGTH

-108 MGGANALAG
+108 MGGANALTR
-117 TVSALCGAEP
+117 TVSELCGAEP
-127 VITTGTDTEHRFS
+127 VITTGTDMEHRFS
-140 VDEFARCNGLV
+140 VDEFARCNGFV
-151 VTDWEKAKRISAK
+151 GTDWENAKRISVD
-164 VLAGETLTIG
+164 VLAGKTLKIAG
-174 SGMKKEQYCPVEG
+174 LLEKEQYCPVEG
-187 LEEQNW
+187 MEEHAW
-193 KEGEFLSNADVWIT
+193 TAGELPDDADVWIT
-207 PRRITAPDQVLQLIP
+207 SRQLQVPAQVLQLIP
-222 RNLTVGIGCRKGT
+222 KDLTIGIGCRRGT
-235 ELSALHAA
+235 NCSALQTA
-243 LDRFMEQTGLD
+243 LARFLEQTGLD
-254 CRGICRITSIDR
+254 ARGICRITSIDR
-266 KKEEQGLVDL
+266 KKEEQGLIDL
-276 ASDLGVPF
+276 AAELKVPF

-319 MLGAGDGAV
+319 MLGAGDGAI
-328 CIAEKTVVDGIT
+328 CLAEKTVVDGIT
-340 MAAAAGVL
+340 MAAACGGSG
-348 KKSGNA
+348 KSSGS
-354 RGIVYAVGIGPGEP
+354 RGMVCAVGIGPGDRT
-368 EQMTPQAEAA
+368 QMTAQAMEV
-378 LLRSDLIVGYKTYV
+378 LRRADLIVGYKTYV

-400 DKEYKV
+400 DKEYAV
-406 SGMRQELLRIREA
+406 SGMRQEISRIREA
-419 LEEARTGKTV
+419 LEEAAKGKTV

-448 LSEQYDDVDVECV
+448 LSEQYDVDVECV

-483 CVSLSDLLTPWDLI
+483 CISLSDLLTPWDLI
-497 RKRLELAAEGDFVI
+497 RRRLELAAEGDFVI

-526 EACRILL
+526 EACRIIL
-533 EHRPGNTVC
+533 EHRHSDTVC
-542 GWCRNIGRQG
+542 GWCWNIGRQG

>member
-254 CRGICRITSIDR
+254 RRGICRITSIDR

-319 MLGAGDGAV
+319 MLGAGDGAAV
-328 CIAEKTVVDGIT
+328 IAEKTVVDGIT

-419 LEEARTGKTV
+419 LEEARKGKTV

-478 GHDFT
+478 GHDFA

>member
-10 PEGIRNMDRLRGR
+10 PEGIRNMDLLQEQ
-23 WEKTDRQVEIQSVVK
+23 WEKKDQQIVIKTVVK
-38 CRGESRRNEDAPLEE
+38 CRAEHRRNEEAPLEV
-53 LVKEAFSSADALI
+53 LVKQAFSSADALI

-76 CIAPCLTHKSQDP
+76 SIAPYLSHKSKDP
-89 AVLVLDERGKH
+89 AVLVLDEKGTH

-108 MGGANALAG
+108 MGGANALTR
-117 TVSALCGAEP
+117 TVSELCGAEP

-140 VDEFARCNGLV
+140 VDEFARCNGFV
-151 VTDWEKAKRISAK
+151 VTDWEKAKRISVD
-164 VLAGETLTIG
+164 VLAGKTLKIAG
-174 SGMKKEQYCPVEG
+174 LLEKEQYCPVEG
-187 LEEQNW
+187 MEEHAW
-193 KEGEFLSNADVWIT
+193 TAGELPDDADVWIT
-207 PRRITAPDQVLQLIP
+207 SRQLQVPAQVLQLIP
-222 RNLTVGIGCRKGT
+222 KDLTIGIGCRRGT
-235 ELSALHAA
+235 NCSALQTA
-243 LDRFMEQTGLD
+243 LARFLEQTGLD
-254 CRGICRITSIDR
+254 ARGICRITSIDR
-266 KKEEQGLVDL
+266 KKEEQGLIDL
-276 ASDLGVPF
+276 AAELKVPF

-319 MLGAGDGAV
+319 MLGAGDGAI
-328 CIAEKTVVDGIT
+328 CLAEKTVVDGIT
-340 MAAAAGVL
+340 MAAACGGSG
-348 KKSGNA
+348 KSSGS
-354 RGIVYAVGIGPGEP
+354 RGMVCAVGIGPGDRT
-368 EQMTPQAEAA
+368 QMTAQAMEV
-378 LLRSDLIVGYKTYV
+378 LRRADLIVGYKTYV

-400 DKEYKV
+400 DKEYAV
-406 SGMRQELLRIREA
+406 SGMRQEISRIREA
-419 LEEARTGKTV
+419 LEEAAKGKTV

-448 LSEQYDDVDVECV
+448 LSEQYDVDVECV

-483 CVSLSDLLTPWDLI
+483 CISLSDLLTPWDLI
-497 RKRLELAAEGDFVI
+497 RRRLELAAEGDFVI

-533 EHRPGNTVC
+533 EHRHSDTVC

-552 EEWKVCTLKEL
+552 EEWKVCTLREL
-563 QQQPVDMLTTVFIGN
+563 EKQPVDMLTTVFIGN

>member
-319 MLGAGDGAV
+319 MLGAGDGAAV
-328 CIAEKTVVDGIT
+328 IAEKTVVDGIT
-340 MAAAAGVL
+340 MAAAAGDL

-378 LLRSDLIVGYKTYV
+378 LRRADLIVGYKTYV

-419 LEEARTGKTV
+419 LEEARKGKTV